1 MLVIIVNNDYT
12 HWGLIQTYVSD
23 LIEQHFWLPGH
34 LWSSPA
40 HEDDGDVNASDLNC
54 GHVPGLSTN
63 ISMLGVTIRKYY
75 IFLYSLVE

>member
-1 MLVIIVNNDYT
+1 M
-12 HWGLIQTYVSD
+12 QTYVPD

-40 HEDDGDVNASDLNC
+40 HEDDEDVNASDLNC
-54 GHVPGLSTN
+54 GHFPGLSTI